1 MLLDR
6 LYEAGVNGKTWRLLR
21 SWYDGA
27 SCRVRCDEALSNSFT
42 VERGVKQGSV
52 LSPTLFLL
60 VMDPLLKQLEV
71 SGLGLSVNNF
81 YAGGFLHADDIRT
94 LATSIDS
101 LNAQVALVKKFA
113 ENNFLK
119 LNVQK
124 CEVVVFDRGQRCDVL
139 PECEIDG
146 SVLPSGYEG
155 KCLGYWWRGDLLASR
170 AVEENIQKARRAF
183 FHFGSI
189 GAFQGDLS
197 PLSTRSVV
205 ETCVVPVLL
214 KSQKS
219 LPNANKHM

>member
-1 MLLDR
+1 MMVPLVVC
-6 LYEAGVNGKTWRLLR
+6 GVMGPCQTASRWRRER
-21 SWYDGA
+21 SK
-27 SCRVRCDEALSNSFT
+27 V
-42 VERGVKQGSV
+42 
-52 LSPTLFLL
+52 LFLL

-71 SGLGLSVNNF
+71 SGLGLSMNNS
-81 YAGGFLHADDIRT
+81 YAGRFLHADDIRT
-94 LATSIDS
+94 LATSMDT

-155 KCLGYWWRGDLLASR
+155 KCLGFWWRRDFLASH
-170 AVEENIQKARRAF
+170 AVEENNQKARIAF

-205 ETCVVPVLL
+205 ETCGSSSSVWL
-214 KSQKS
+214 
-219 LPNANKHM
+219 

>member
-1 MLLDR
+1 M
-6 LYEAGVNGKTWRLLR
+6 N
-21 SWYDGA
+21 
-27 SCRVRCDEALSNSFT
+27 NS
-42 VERGVKQGSV
+42 
-52 LSPTLFLL
+52 
-60 VMDPLLKQLEV
+60 
-71 SGLGLSVNNF
+71 

-94 LATSIDS
+94 LAISMDT

-155 KCLGYWWRGDLLASR
+155 KCLGFWWRRDLLASH
-170 AVEENIQKARRAF
+170 AVEENNQKARIAF

-205 ETCVVPVLL
+205 ETCGSSSSVYGCENWIVTERILQQLEACLGEFSRGVARPSPLL
-214 KSQKS
+214 GHSMGTLRLYELPLEVQKLIGGS
-219 LPNANKHM
+219 GGILP

>member
-1 MLLDR
+1 MM
-6 LYEAGVNGKTWRLLR
+6 V
-21 SWYDGA
+21 A
-27 SCRVRCDEALSNSFT
+27 SCRVQCEGALSDSFT
-42 VERGVKQGSV
+42 VEGGVKQGSV

-60 VMDPLLKQLEV
+60 VMDPLLKQLEL

-101 LNAQVALVKKFA
+101 LNAQVALVKGFA
-113 ENNFLK
+113 EENFLK

-124 CEVVVFDRGQRCDVL
+124 CQVVIFDRGQRSGVL
-139 PECEIDG
+139 PVCEIDG
-146 SVLPSGYEG
+146 SIPPSGYEG
-155 KCLGYWWRGDLLASR
+155 KCLGYLWRGDLLTSH
-170 AVEENIQKARRAF
+170 AVEENIQKARQAF

-189 GAFQGDLS
+189 RGFQGDLS

-214 KSQKS
+214 YGCE
-219 LPNANKHM
+219 NWI

>member
-1 MLLDR
+1 M
-6 LYEAGVNGKTWRLLR
+6 
-21 SWYDGA
+21 
-27 SCRVRCDEALSNSFT
+27 
-42 VERGVKQGSV
+42 KQGSV

-71 SGLGLSVNNF
+71 SGLDLSVNNF
-81 YAGGFLHADDIRT
+81 YAGGFLHADNIRT
-94 LATSIDS
+94 LATGIDS
-101 LNAQVALVKKFA
+101 LNALVKKFA

-124 CEVVVFDRGQRCDVL
+124 CVVVVFDRGQSCDVL

-189 GAFQGDLS
+189 GALQLTLVPCQQG
-197 PLSTRSVV
+197 
-205 ETCVVPVLL
+205 
-214 KSQKS
+214 Q
-219 LPNANKHM
+219 